1 LGTSSSIN
9 SYLSLAFYQLWN
21 DHTQG
26 VPTQSGVFAAHM
38 LVEIA
43 NDGPVTIWLEK

>member
-1 LGTSSSIN
+1 VDKFCEFLR
-9 SYLSLAFYQLWN
+9 
-21 DHTQG
+21 TQG
-26 VPTQSGVFAAHM
+26 VPTQTGVFAAHM